1 MVTLKNM
8 TLRQFQQIVKISESD
23 MNEVEQSTE
32 IIAILTGQTT
42 RQLDE
47 MPYIEFKELAKRV
60 TAEVKKVDITTKGFR
75 INKIKCPARTYSF
88 MYDLRKIN
96 FGQWITVMHFAKEN
110 TLQNAH
116 LILATIAQ
124 PVKWGFKIKAD
135 TKKHKDYAED
145 ILDAPVMD
153 VYNACVFFCRKFQ
166 ISFTSIQDFLI
177 KQIAETNPIEA
188 QQVREMVDSLPKITD
203 GFIAQKKW
211 QTITASNL

>member
-1 MVTLKNM
+1 M
-8 TLRQFQQIVKISESD
+8 TLRQFQQIVKIGESD
-23 MNEVEQSTE
+23 LNEVEQSTE
-32 IIAILTGQTT
+32 IISILTGQTT

-47 MPYIEFKELAKRV
+47 MPYIEFKDLAKQV
-60 TAEVKKVDITTKGFR
+60 TAEIKKVDISTKGYR
-75 INKIKCPARTYSF
+75 INRIKCPSRTYSF

-124 PVKWGFKIKAD
+124 PVKWGFKFKGDA
-135 TKKHKDYAED
+135 KKHKDYAED
-145 ILDAPVMD
+145 ILDASVMD

-166 ISFTSIQDFLI
+166 ISFSSIQDYLI
-177 KQIAETNPIEA
+177 QQIAETNPIEA
-188 QQVREMVDSLPKITD
+188 QQVREMVASLPKITD

-211 QTITASNL
+211 QTITELNS